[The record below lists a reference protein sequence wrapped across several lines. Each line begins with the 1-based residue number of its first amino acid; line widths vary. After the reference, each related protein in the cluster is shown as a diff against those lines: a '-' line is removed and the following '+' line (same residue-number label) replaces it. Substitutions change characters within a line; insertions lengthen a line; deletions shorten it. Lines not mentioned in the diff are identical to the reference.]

1 MPMFRCGGTLI
12 SPQHVLTAA
21 HCTAGRTPRSLA
33 VLVGEHRTDDA
44 SFTRIPV
51 STITDDPLYNSTSLQ
66 YDFSILTLAQPVTFT
81 DTVSPACLPSDVSQ
95 DYAGQEAAVIGWGHK
110 EENKT
115 HYGSRPVPV
124 PVLQEANV
132 TVITTE
138 ECRSGWSNTNPE
150 FDYSDDIGKYA

>member
-1 MPMFRCGGTLI
+1 MPMYRCGATLI

-66 YDFSILTLAQPVTFT
+66 YDFSILTLAQPLTLSTSVG
-81 DTVSPACLPSDVSQ
+81 PACLPGDTSK
-95 DYAGQEAAVIGWGHK
+95 DYAGQVMM
-110 EENKT
+110 
-115 HYGSRPVPV
+115 
-124 PVLQEANV
+124 
-132 TVITTE
+132 
-138 ECRSGWSNTNPE
+138 
-150 FDYSDDIGKYA
+150 

>member
-1 MPMFRCGGTLI
+1 MPMSRCGGTLI

-81 DTVSPACLPSDVSQ
+81 DKVSPACLPSDVSQ
-95 DYAGQEAAVIGWGHK
+95 DYAGQEATVIGWGIT
-110 EENKT
+110 EDENNLQT
-115 HYGSRPVPV
+115 
-124 PVLQEANV
+124 VLQEANV
-132 TVITTE
+132 TVITNE
-138 ECRSGWSNTNPE
+138 ECQRDLIQYDASI
-150 FDYSDDIGKYA
+150 DM

>member
-1 MPMFRCGGTLI
+1 MTVWLLTLPMSRCGGTLI

-66 YDFSILTLAQPVTFT
+66 YDFSILTLAQPVTLST
-81 DTVSPACLPSDVSQ
+81 SVGPACLPGDTGK
-95 DYAGQEAAVIGWGHK
+95 DYAGQVIMIH
-110 EENKT
+110 
-115 HYGSRPVPV
+115 
-124 PVLQEANV
+124 
-132 TVITTE
+132 
-138 ECRSGWSNTNPE
+138 
-150 FDYSDDIGKYA
+150 DDDDDDT

>member
-1 MPMFRCGGTLI
+1 MSRCGGTLI

-66 YDFSILTLAQPVTFT
+66 YDFSILTLAQPVTFSSA
-81 DTVSPACLPSDVSQ
+81 VAPACLPWDTNQTYV
-95 DYAGQEAAVIGWGHK
+95 GQA
-110 EENKT
+110 
-115 HYGSRPVPV
+115 
-124 PVLQEANV
+124 
-132 TVITTE
+132 
-138 ECRSGWSNTNPE
+138 
-150 FDYSDDIGKYA
+150 DM